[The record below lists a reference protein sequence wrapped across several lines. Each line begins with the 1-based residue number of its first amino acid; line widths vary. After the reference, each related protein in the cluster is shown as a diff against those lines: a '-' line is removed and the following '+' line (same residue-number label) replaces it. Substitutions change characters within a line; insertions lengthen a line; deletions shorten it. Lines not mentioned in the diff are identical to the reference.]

1 MASVDFY
8 YWPASA
14 PCMTVQMVAQD
25 IGVKLN
31 MKFTNPQAGDHMKP
45 EFLKMN
51 PQHTVPTLNDNGFC
65 LSESH
70 VIIAYLVDQYA
81 KDDSLYPKD
90 AKKRAL
96 VNQRLFFNVST
107 LYRCFSAYYY
117 PVMIRGAKQF
127 DPVKLKELETAYEFL
142 NTFLEGQ
149 QWVAGT
155 SMTIADYAILT
166 SVSTADAVGF
176 NIKKYPNVD
185 AWFKRV
191 KTAVKSY
198 EENYRQHVMVFKKK
212 YDDVTGK
219 K

>member
-1 MASVDFY
+1 MDFY
-8 YWPASA
+8 YWPGSA

-31 MKFTNPQAGDHMKP
+31 MKFTSLRAGDHLKP

-51 PQHTVPTLNDNGFC
+51 PQHTVPTLNDNGFF

-70 VIIAYLVDQYA
+70 AVIEYL
-81 KDDSLYPKD
+81 
-90 AKKRAL
+90 
-96 VNQRLFFNVST
+96 
-107 LYRCFSAYYY
+107 Y
-117 PVMIRGAKQF
+117 PVMFWGAKQF

-166 SVSTADAVGF
+166 SVGTADAVGF

-185 AWFKRV
+185 AWFKRA

-198 EENYRQHVMVFKKK
+198 EENYRQHVMVFKNQ
-212 YDDVTGK
+212 YDDATGK

>member
-1 MASVDFY
+1 MPSIELY
-8 YWPASA
+8 YWPGSA
-14 PCMTVQMVAQD
+14 PCMAVQMVAHA

-31 MKFTNPQAGDHMKP
+31 MKFTNLHAGDHLTP
-45 EFLKMN
+45 DFLQMN
-51 PQHTVPTLNDNGFC
+51 PQHTVPTINDNGFC

-70 VIIAYLVDQYA
+70 AIIAYLVDQYA

-96 VNQRLFFNVST
+96 VNHQLFFNVST
-107 LYRCFSAYYY
+107 LYGRFSQYYY
-117 PVMIRGAKQF
+117 PVMFWGAKQF
-127 DPVKLKELETAYEFL
+127 DPEKFKALEAAYEFL
-142 NTFLEGQ
+142 NTFLDGQ

-155 SMTIADYAILT
+155 SMTIADYAILA

-185 AWFKRV
+185 AWFQCARK
-191 KTAVKSY
+191 AVKSY
-198 EENYRQHVMVFKKK
+198 EENYQQHIMVFKKQ
-212 YDDVTGK
+212 YEDATGK